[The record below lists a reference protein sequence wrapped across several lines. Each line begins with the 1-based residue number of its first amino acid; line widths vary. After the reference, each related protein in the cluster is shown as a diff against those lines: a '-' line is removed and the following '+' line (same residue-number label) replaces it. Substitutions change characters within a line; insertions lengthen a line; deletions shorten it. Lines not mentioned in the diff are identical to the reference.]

1 MRAVTACIVKATGD
15 VLAMLQ
21 YLSPRERVKP
31 EVSTVMSCIAKVP
44 SVVDWLRR
52 SACRQGATMALTL
65 GLAHYPDDFDVA
77 DVTSGFPSEDGEATP
92 EEIAKIMAKASPYA
106 DRVLEMVD
114 LEDHQASAT
123 APEDAEEGAPAH
135 QDYPADKFFT
145 AAQSNELTTYPVPV
159 WAPKFILGD
168 QSSAEASSSK

>member
-1 MRAVTACIVKATGD
+1 MHAVTASIMKATGD

-31 EVSTVMSCIAKVP
+31 EVSTVMAFIAKVP

-77 DVTSGFPSEDGEATP
+77 DVTSGFPSEDGEIVP
-92 EEIAKIMAKASPYA
+92 EEVAKIMAKASPYS
-106 DRVLEMVD
+106 DRILAMVD
-114 LEDHQASAT
+114 LEDHQASAI
-123 APEDAEEGAPAH
+123 APEDAGEGSPAH
-135 QDYPADKFFT
+135 KDYPADKFFA
-145 AAQSNELTTYPVPV
+145 AAQSDELTTYPVPV
-159 WAPKFILGD
+159 WAPRFLLGD
-168 QSSAEASSSK
+168 QSSGEASSSK